1 MSSTDPAPPPSPAKP
16 SAAAGCWALALIIIG
31 GLITLVSGLCVGGGI
46 VGTVLDLME
55 GAAPLEN
62 ILGVTLSYMA
72 FSLPF
77 LAGGIALIVWGVRV
91 QKRK

>member
-1 MSSTDPAPPPSPAKP
+1 MSSPDKSENK
-16 SAAAGCWALALIIIG
+16 GCWAVALIIVG

-55 GAAPLEN
+55 GAAPVQN
-62 ILGVTLSYMA
+62 ILEVTLSYMLV
-72 FSLPF
+72 SGPF

-91 QKRK
+91 QRRK